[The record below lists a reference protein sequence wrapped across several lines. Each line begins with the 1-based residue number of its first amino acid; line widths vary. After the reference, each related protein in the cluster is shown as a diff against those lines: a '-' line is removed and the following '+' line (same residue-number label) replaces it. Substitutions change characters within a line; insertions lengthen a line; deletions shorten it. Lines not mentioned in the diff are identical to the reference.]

1 MVWTKGYVSVYP
13 EMGALIMK
21 KSGKFLTWIVLAG
34 LLALPLGL
42 GEASVEKH
50 VADEAN
56 YKMSYPIVYVDRN
69 QEAQDRINSDIYQY
83 IAGFRD
89 DYAAGKFTRGRFSY
103 QVQYEDGT
111 LLSLTLADFRYSQ
124 GAAHGYTNTR
134 GLTYSKVTGEKL
146 LLPYFVRISTADKS
160 LILSQPIYNSRNEPV
175 PLSKTFANDSFMW
188 DKLKI
193 SDNYF
198 LEGGGKISLIYRPY
212 ELGCYAL
219 GTLRVELSPKV
230 IAYLNRKN

>member
-1 MVWTKGYVSVYP
+1 M
-13 EMGALIMK
+13 
-21 KSGKFLTWIVLAG
+21 
-34 LLALPLGL
+34 
-42 GEASVEKH
+42 
-50 VADEAN
+50 
-56 YKMSYPIVYVDRN
+56 
-69 QEAQDRINSDIYQY
+69 
-83 IAGFRD
+83 
-89 DYAAGKFTRGRFSY
+89 
-103 QVQYEDGT
+103 
-111 LLSLTLADFRYSQ
+111 
-124 GAAHGYTNTR
+124 
-134 GLTYSKVTGEKL
+134 TGEKL
-146 LLPYFVRISTADKS
+146 PLPYFVRISTADKS

-198 LEGGGKISLIYRPY
+198 LEGGGKIALIYRPY